1 MRRVDFDLLASALT
15 IVIADTI
22 IKPKI
27 EVNDGSVK
35 IIYEFS
41 GFTITELSTI
51 FEIEQCFR
59 LDFFVEKVTLK
70 IKHQIYNSMSER
82 YIVKWQAIAV
92 MLNTPTFT

>member
-1 MRRVDFDLLASALT
+1 MRRVNFDLLASALT
-15 IVIADTI
+15 IVIADMI

-41 GFTITELSTI
+41 GLTITELSTI

-82 YIVKWQAIAV
+82 YIVR
-92 MLNTPTFT
+92 

>member
-1 MRRVDFDLLASALT
+1 MRRVNFDLLASALT

-41 GFTITELSTI
+41 GFTITELSTV

-82 YIVKWQAIAV
+82 YIVR
-92 MLNTPTFT
+92 

>member
-1 MRRVDFDLLASALT
+1 MRRVNFDLLASALT
-15 IVIADTI
+15 IVIADMI
-22 IKPKI
+22 IKPRI

-70 IKHQIYNSMSER
+70 IRHQIYNSMSER
-82 YIVKWQAIAV
+82 YIVR
-92 MLNTPTFT
+92 

>member
-1 MRRVDFDLLASALT
+1 MRRVNFDLLASALT

-27 EVNDGSVK
+27 EVNNGSVK

-41 GFTITELSTI
+41 GMTITELSTV

-82 YIVKWQAIAV
+82 YIVR
-92 MLNTPTFT
+92 

>member
-1 MRRVDFDLLASALT
+1 MSRVNFELLASALT
-15 IVIADTI
+15 VVIADTI

-41 GFTITELSTI
+41 GLTITELSTV

-82 YIVKWQAIAV
+82 YVV
-92 MLNTPTFT
+92 R

>member
-1 MRRVDFDLLASALT
+1 MSVRSVNFDLLASALT

-27 EVNDGSVK
+27 EVDDGSVK

-82 YIVKWQAIAV
+82 YIVR
-92 MLNTPTFT
+92 

>member
-1 MRRVDFDLLASALT
+1 MRRVNFDLLASALT

-27 EVNDGSVK
+27 EANDGSVK

-51 FEIEQCFR
+51 FEIEHCFR

-82 YIVKWQAIAV
+82 YIAR
-92 MLNTPTFT
+92 

>member
-1 MRRVDFDLLASALT
+1 MRRVNFDLLASALT

-41 GFTITELSTI
+41 DFTITELSTI

-82 YIVKWQAIAV
+82 YIVR
-92 MLNTPTFT
+92 

>member
-1 MRRVDFDLLASALT
+1 VRRVNFDLLASALT

-41 GFTITELSTI
+41 GFTIIELSTI

-82 YIVKWQAIAV
+82 YIVR
-92 MLNTPTFT
+92 

>member
-1 MRRVDFDLLASALT
+1 MRRVNFDLLASALT

-51 FEIEQCFR
+51 FELEQCFR

-82 YIVKWQAIAV
+82 YIVK
-92 MLNTPTFT
+92 

>member
-1 MRRVDFDLLASALT
+1 MRRVNFDLLASALT

-41 GFTITELSTI
+41 GLTITELSTI

-59 LDFFVEKVTLK
+59 LDFFVEKGTHK

-82 YIVKWQAIAV
+82 YIVK
-92 MLNTPTFT
+92 

>member
-51 FEIEQCFR
+51 YEIEQCFR

-82 YIVKWQAIAV
+82 YIVK
-92 MLNTPTFT
+92 

>member
-1 MRRVDFDLLASALT
+1 MRRVDFDLLSSALT

-41 GFTITELSTI
+41 GLTITELSTM

-82 YIVKWQAIAV
+82 YVV
-92 MLNTPTFT
+92 R

>member
-1 MRRVDFDLLASALT
+1 MRRVNFELLASALT
-15 IVIADTI
+15 IVIADMI

-41 GFTITELSTI
+41 RMTITELSTV

-82 YIVKWQAIAV
+82 YVAR
-92 MLNTPTFT
+92 

>member
-1 MRRVDFDLLASALT
+1 MIDFELLSSALT

-22 IKPKI
+22 VKPDI

-41 GFTITELSTI
+41 GLTITELSTM

-82 YIVKWQAIAV
+82 YVV
-92 MLNTPTFT
+92 R

>member
-59 LDFFVEKVTLK
+59 LDFFVEKITLK

-82 YIVKWQAIAV
+82 YIVR
-92 MLNTPTFT
+92 

>member
-41 GFTITELSTI
+41 CFTITELSTI

-70 IKHQIYNSMSER
+70 IKHQIYNSMSDR
-82 YIVKWQAIAV
+82 YIVK
-92 MLNTPTFT
+92 

>member
-1 MRRVDFDLLASALT
+1 MSVRIVNFDLLASALT

-82 YIVKWQAIAV
+82 YIVK
-92 MLNTPTFT
+92 

>member
-1 MRRVDFDLLASALT
+1 MSVRRVNFDLLASALT

-70 IKHQIYNSMSER
+70 IKHQIYNSLSER
-82 YIVKWQAIAV
+82 YIVK
-92 MLNTPTFT
+92 

>member
-27 EVNDGSVK
+27 EVNDGGVK
-35 IIYEFS
+35 LIYEFC

-82 YIVKWQAIAV
+82 YIVR
-92 MLNTPTFT
+92 

>member
-1 MRRVDFDLLASALT
+1 MRRVDFNLLASALT

-27 EVNDGSVK
+27 EVNDGSIK

-82 YIVKWQAIAV
+82 YIVR
-92 MLNTPTFT
+92 

>member
-1 MRRVDFDLLASALT
+1 MRRVNFDLLASALT

-41 GFTITELSTI
+41 GLTITELSTV

-82 YIVKWQAIAV
+82 YVV
-92 MLNTPTFT
+92 R

>member
-59 LDFFVEKVTLK
+59 LDFFVGKVTLK

-82 YIVKWQAIAV
+82 YIVR
-92 MLNTPTFT
+92 

>member
-1 MRRVDFDLLASALT
+1 MRRVNFDLLASALT
-15 IVIADTI
+15 IVIADMI
-22 IKPKI
+22 IKPRI

-41 GFTITELSTI
+41 GLTIIELSTM

-82 YIVKWQAIAV
+82 YVV
-92 MLNTPTFT
+92 R

>member
-1 MRRVDFDLLASALT
+1 MRRVNFDLLASALT
-15 IVIADTI
+15 IVIADMI
-22 IKPKI
+22 IKPRI

-82 YIVKWQAIAV
+82 YIVR
-92 MLNTPTFT
+92 

>member
-1 MRRVDFDLLASALT
+1 MIDFELLSSALT
-15 IVIADTI
+15 IVIADMI
-22 IKPKI
+22 IKPRI

-41 GFTITELSTI
+41 GLTITELSTM

-82 YIVKWQAIAV
+82 YVV
-92 MLNTPTFT
+92 R

>member
-1 MRRVDFDLLASALT
+1 MRIVDFDLLASALT

-35 IIYEFS
+35 IIYKFS
-41 GFTITELSTI
+41 GFTIIELSTI

-82 YIVKWQAIAV
+82 YIVR
-92 MLNTPTFT
+92 

>member
-1 MRRVDFDLLASALT
+1 MKKVNLDLLSSALT

-41 GFTITELSTI
+41 GMTITELSTV

-82 YIVKWQAIAV
+82 YIVK
-92 MLNTPTFT
+92 

>member
-41 GFTITELSTI
+41 GFTIIELSTI

-70 IKHQIYNSMSER
+70 IKHQIYNSMSGR
-82 YIVKWQAIAV
+82 YIVK
-92 MLNTPTFT
+92 

>member
-51 FEIEQCFR
+51 FEIEQYFR

-82 YIVKWQAIAV
+82 YIVR
-92 MLNTPTFT
+92 

>member
-1 MRRVDFDLLASALT
+1 MRIVDFDLLASALT

-41 GFTITELSTI
+41 GFTIIELSTI

-82 YIVKWQAIAV
+82 YIVK
-92 MLNTPTFT
+92 

>member
-1 MRRVDFDLLASALT
+1 MSVRRVNFDLLASALT

-82 YIVKWQAIAV
+82 YIVR
-92 MLNTPTFT
+92 